1 MPLQIMNAG
10 HINSY
15 KKNAFLIS
23 LEISQSQ
30 ELTREDKSHI
40 LERAEEVIKK
50 YYQNVMSTTCNVSEE
65 NCSILNIGF
74 AFKDQESRK
83 VSKKANDE
91 LMRLTK
97 NDAIVFEKVRVF
109 SIPNCERSSDTP
121 TSMDILERY
130 ITGNLSENGDT
141 LVSVWRR
148 SVRPTPMGRSARGYS
163 KFYMIACMASDIAW
177 ANLSKKVF
185 KRRIVEF
192 LYM

>member
-1 MPLQIMNAG
+1 
-10 HINSY
+10 
-15 KKNAFLIS
+15 
-23 LEISQSQ
+23 
-30 ELTREDKSHI
+30 
-40 LERAEEVIKK
+40 
-50 YYQNVMSTTCNVSEE
+50 
-65 NCSILNIGF
+65 
-74 AFKDQESRK
+74 
-83 VSKKANDE
+83 
-91 LMRLTK
+91 
-97 NDAIVFEKVRVF
+97 
-109 SIPNCERSSDTP
+109 
-121 TSMDILERY
+121 MDILERY